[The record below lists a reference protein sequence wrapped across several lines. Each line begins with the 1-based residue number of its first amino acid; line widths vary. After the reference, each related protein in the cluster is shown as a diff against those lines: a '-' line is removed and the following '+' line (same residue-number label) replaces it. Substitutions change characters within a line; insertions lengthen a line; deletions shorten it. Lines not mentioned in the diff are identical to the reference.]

1 MELVA
6 EIGTGHNG
14 SLDDARRLLDEVADA
29 GFDCAKFQW
38 VIASEIIHPNA
49 GLVPLPGGPTPL
61 YDRFRQIEQTP
72 DFYHALK
79 RETEDRGLSFLCTP
93 FGLGS
98 LQLLV
103 SLHVS
108 RIKVASPELSHIPLL
123 NAVAGLGLPV
133 IASTGVNT
141 LGDIDEANRCLVSSE
156 LIFLHCVTSY
166 PAPENDY
173 NLRSLHARAAATG
186 REWGVSDH
194 SLDPVAVP
202 LVACAV
208 GASMLEKHVTL
219 SRSGTGLDDPVSLE
233 PHQFREMIREVRAL
247 QVADDREEAVHDRLG
262 SRRVERILGIST
274 IQLAKSEQEN
284 YGRTNRSI
292 HATRALV
299 RGDIIDASN
308 TAVLRTEK
316 DLKPGLHPRYYRVLT
331 GKKITRAV
339 SNGAGI
345 TWDDVLT

>member
-14 SLDDARRLLDEVADA
+14 SLDNARRLLDEVADA

-38 VIASEIIHPNA
+38 VIAAEIIHPHA

-61 YDRFRQIEQTP
+61 YERFKQLEQTP

-79 RETEDRGLSFLCTP
+79 QETEVRGLSFLCTP

-98 LQLLV
+98 LQSLV

-108 RIKVASPELSHIPLL
+108 RIKVASPELSHTPLL
-123 NAVAGLGLPV
+123 NAVADLGLPV

-141 LGDIDEANRCLVSSE
+141 LGDIDEANRCLRSSE
-156 LIFLHCVTSY
+156 LTFLHCVTAY
-166 PAPENDY
+166 PAPENEY
-173 NLRSLHARAAATG
+173 NLRSLKTRSAATG

-202 LVACAV
+202 LVACSV

-219 SRSGTGLDDPVSLE
+219 TRAGTGLDDPVSLE
-233 PHQFREMIREVRAL
+233 PQQFREMVREVRSL
-247 QVADDREEAVHDRLG
+247 EREQERGESVRERLG
-262 SRRVERILGIST
+262 STRVERILGIST
-274 IQLAKSEQEN
+274 IELADSEQGN

-292 HATRALV
+292 HATRALA
-299 RGDIIDASN
+299 RGEIIDESN
-308 TAVLRTEK
+308 TSVLRTEK
-316 DLKPGLHPRYYRVLT
+316 ELNPGLHPRYYRVLT
-331 GKKITRAV
+331 GKKTTRAV
-339 SNGAGI
+339 SDGAGI